1 MERIERIMA
10 FLVDRPMPT
19 ACDECP
25 CMYDYIQ
32 CTALKDNAKESLSA
46 VDDYTVRQTWCPI
59 KEIVLCKDCI
69 HQDGKDGQ
77 CPVQNTGDP
86 FYDSKPDDD
95 WFCADGKRKG
105 EVQE

>member
-1 MERIERIMA
+1 MA

-59 KEIVLCKDCI
+59 KKVVRCKECRYWDEGHTEECENSDSVCF
-69 HQDGKDGQ
+69 HNGWCSPDFYCGDGEPKDG
-77 CPVQNTGDP
+77 
-86 FYDSKPDDD
+86 
-95 WFCADGKRKG
+95 
-105 EVQE
+105 EQE

>member
-1 MERIERIMA
+1 MA

-46 VDDYTVRQTWCPI
+46 VNDYTIRQPWCPI
-59 KEIVLCKDCI
+59 EEVVRCKDCI
-69 HQDGKDGQ
+69 KGTVLDKNYVKCNLYKAIHWPMFFCAHGETKDG
-77 CPVQNTGDP
+77 
-86 FYDSKPDDD
+86 
-95 WFCADGKRKG
+95 
-105 EVQE
+105 EQE

>member
-1 MERIERIMA
+1 MA

-32 CTALKDNAKESLSA
+32 CTTLKDNAKESLSA

-59 KEIVLCKDCI
+59 KEIVLCKDCKHGDI
-69 HQDGKDGQ
+69 CTQSWDGAQYVECHAHEEEG
-77 CPVQNTGDP
+77 
-86 FYDSKPDDD
+86 YDHELGHPLD
-95 WFCADGKRKG
+95 WFCADGEKDG
-105 EVQE
+105 EQE

>member
-1 MERIERIMA
+1 MERNERLMA

-46 VDDYTVRQTWCPI
+46 VNDYTVRQTWCPI
-59 KEIVLCKDCI
+59 KEIVYCKDCK
-69 HQDGKDGQ
+69 HRGTYD
-77 CPVQNTGDP
+77 CPVYVGGDGMRSEP
-86 FYDSKPDDD
+86 DD
-95 WFCADGKRKG
+95 WFCADGEKAEKSDHERS
-105 EVQE
+105 